1 MKNNQMELGI
11 DAKPALCRNRR
22 RQRRLPGARWWFDQM
37 HRAVEQAGSEADK
50 LRQIKQDAFAFP
62 NGRN

>member
-1 MKNNQMELGI
+1 MKNNQMELEI
-11 DAKPALCRNRR
+11 ETKTTFCRGRR

-37 HRAVEQAGSEADK
+37 HRAVDHPGDADT
-50 LRQIKQDAFAFP
+50 LRRIKQEDLVFP